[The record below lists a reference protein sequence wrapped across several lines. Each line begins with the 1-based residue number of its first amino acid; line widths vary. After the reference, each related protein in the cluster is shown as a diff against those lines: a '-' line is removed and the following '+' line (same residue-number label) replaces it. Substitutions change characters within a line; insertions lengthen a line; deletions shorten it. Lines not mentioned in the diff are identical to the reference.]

1 MIIIGNADYCFMTT
15 GKIATSSLL
24 DISIFSEGGKY
35 GDTISESA
43 FNDDG
48 KYRVYHEIYY
58 ENFSN
63 AKKIFVIREPLDR
76 FLSGALQ
83 VISFEQALN
92 LHMVR
97 NIVGPEV
104 FSGAVLS
111 KLLDHD
117 FWYNVATKFFEDCF
131 PNTYQ
136 PYGAGPRIESN
147 LRREEEY
154 HFGNWLIFPHFCKT
168 LCPTTDIVDLSNLSK
183 YGASIDLKINKI
195 NDSNDNGLKLGITK
209 MKGIKKVFKEVVM
222 NLPVWHNKVKYYLE
236 PEIVLYNELLMIK
249 NADPMHLLN
258 EFNKRHK

>member
-1 MIIIGNADYCFMTT
+1 MIIIGNTDYCFMTT

-48 KYRVYHEIYY
+48 KYRVYYEIYY
-58 ENFSN
+58 ETFSN

-92 LHMVR
+92 LHMIR

-104 FSGAVLS
+104 FSDAVLS

-117 FWYNVATKFFEDCF
+117 FWYNVTTKFFEDCF

-136 PYGAGPRIESN
+136 PYAAGPRIESS

-168 LCPTTDIVDLSNLSK
+168 LDPETEIVDLSNLSN
-183 YGASIDLKINKI
+183 YGDSIGLTINKV
-195 NDSNDNGLKLGITK
+195 NDSNNGLKLGITK
-209 MKGIKKVFKEVVM
+209 MQEIKEVFKEVVM
-222 NLPVWHNKVKYYLE
+222 NLPVWHNKIKYYLE
-236 PEIVLYNELLMIK
+236 PEMILYNELMMIE
-249 NADPMHLLN
+249 NANPIDLLN
-258 EFNKRHK
+258 QFNKRPK